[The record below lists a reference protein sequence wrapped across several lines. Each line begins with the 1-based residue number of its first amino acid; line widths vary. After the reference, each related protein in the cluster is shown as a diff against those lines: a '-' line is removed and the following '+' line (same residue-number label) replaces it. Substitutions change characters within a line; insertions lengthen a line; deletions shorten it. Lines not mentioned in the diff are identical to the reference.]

1 MNTGSPRA
9 ASSTITN
16 TDFVI
21 GEEKFEE
28 LEFKPALQRSLR
40 HIFNKSKN
48 QPVKQ
53 FVLARGL
60 RVAHLCRVTLIE
72 KGDRFTPRLAFS
84 IRDET
89 GKIWTK
95 RVKAGYDTY
104 DLKAS
109 VDLEDCHE
117 NFWRLISFLGSLKEV
132 DIPKDSFSLV
142 SQDES
147 EIVTALRERGAKSL
161 VSIIRQL
168 ASAPGV
174 SLSHEDVNQLLRRKE
189 KLSEFEEGL
198 ATHPKEEAWW
208 QDFFEENK
216 WIFGYGLNYQIL
228 RQEQSQPYYGG
239 AGVDGRGG
247 RKGDYLHSTQGDI
260 NFTVLVEIKTPD
272 TQLLQGIK
280 PMRSGAWSL
289 SKPLTDSISQIEA
302 DIDKWSESGSREDDN
317 RDRLEQRGVYT
328 VQPKGIVVVGSLSEV
343 KDGEVKDV
351 RDKRETFQ
359 RFRQSLHEIDVI
371 TFDELRERAKFIV
384 ENRD

>member
-1 MNTGSPRA
+1 MNAGSPRA
-9 ASSTITN
+9 VSSAVTN

-21 GEEKFEE
+21 GEESFDE

-40 HIFNKSKN
+40 HIFNKVKK

-53 FVLARGL
+53 FVLARKL

-89 GKIWTK
+89 GQIRSK
-95 RVKAGYDTY
+95 RAAAGDDTY

-117 NFWRLISFLGSLKEV
+117 NFWKLVSFLGSLKEV
-132 DIPKDSFSLV
+132 DIPKESFSLV
-142 SQDES
+142 SHDES
-147 EIVTALRERGAKSL
+147 EIVSALRERDTESL

-189 KLSEFEEGL
+189 KLSEFEDGL
-198 ATHPKEEAWW
+198 EKHRDEEAWW
-208 QDFFEENK
+208 QKFFEQNK

-260 NFTVLVEIKTPD
+260 NFTVLVEIKTPN
-272 TQLLQGIK
+272 TRLLQGGK

-289 SKPLTDSISQIEA
+289 SKALTDSISQVEA
-302 DIDKWSESGSREDDN
+302 DIDKWASSGSRETDN
-317 RDRLEQRGVYT
+317 QDSLERRGVFT
-328 VQPKGIVVVGSLSEV
+328 VQPKGIVVLGSLTEV
-343 KDGEVKDV
+343 KDI

-359 RFRQSLHEIDVI
+359 RFRQSIHGIDVI

-384 ENRD
+384 RNRD